1 MAERPTVR
9 VPGFCARESL
19 RPIRYRDASRTFVA
33 MNRRRSSFTLAG
45 TVLVTL
51 LLAASSAAQPRV
63 VEENERE
70 ATEEIKSV
78 EDRSILKRR
87 AWLDT
92 EWNKFKNGR
101 SELEETFGWRWAWPL
116 SKSQDWDVRLE
127 VPLRQHFAGD
137 DPGDSDKQGLGDIE
151 IATGTAFRFNE
162 RWRVGGGL
170 ELRTPSG
177 SLDVL
182 SDNTWRIQEYAS
194 AAWDARPWLTIS
206 PSIEYNQSF
215 IEEHGVSRRRFLET
229 FLPVTFLLPAHYS
242 FTARYEARVD
252 FEQNHDVTHSAKF
265 SLNKLF
271 DEVPLNVGVSF
282 EKPFDS
288 NKDFQVNLVLT
299 YYFNSR
305 KEKLTNRILRNLFR
319 RDDRN

>member
-1 MAERPTVR
+1 
-9 VPGFCARESL
+9 
-19 RPIRYRDASRTFVA
+19 
-33 MNRRRSSFTLAG
+33 MNRLGSSFIFASAI
-45 TVLVTL
+45 LVTL
-51 LLAASSAAQPRV
+51 LLTASPAAQPRV
-63 VEENERE
+63 ADENERE
-70 ATEEIKSV
+70 VTEEMKSV

-101 SELEETFGWRWAWPL
+101 SELEETFGWRWAWPI

-127 VPLRQHFAGD
+127 VPLRQHIAGD
-137 DPGDSDKQGLGDIE
+137 DRRDQDRQGLGDIE
-151 IATGTAFRFNE
+151 VATGTAFRFNE

-194 AAWDARPWLTIS
+194 VAWDATPWLTIS

-215 IEEHGVSRRRFLET
+215 IEERGVSRRHSLET
-229 FLPVTFLLPAHYS
+229 FLPVTFLLPEHWS
-242 FTARYEARVD
+242 FTARYEALVN
-252 FEQNHDVTHSAKF
+252 FEQDNDVTHTAKF
-265 SLNKLF
+265 TLNKLF

-288 NKDFQVNLVLT
+288 NKDFQVNLALT
-299 YYFNSR
+299 YYFSSR
-305 KEKLTNRILRNLFR
+305 KEKLTNRILRNLFQ
-319 RDDRN
+319 RNGR